1 MSIEPSSNQ
10 QLSESPAPTGQ
21 VRQEIEA
28 ARPARRAGIAL
39 CLSGGGFRAA
49 LFHLGA
55 LRRLNEVGLLRQ
67 VKTVSSVSGG
77 SIMAAHLAACL
88 SRNAE
93 QVHADWEN
101 AVAVPLRAFTTRN
114 IRTGPILRQW
124 LGLDGAAGVKSLA
137 ARYEKDL
144 TGLRLR
150 DLPKQPDFVF
160 CATDMAYGVN
170 WIFTRERVGDYQAGY
185 AAPPEDWTV
194 GRAVAASSCFPPV
207 FNPLPVGLTP
217 EQLKGGAD
225 RSAERAQR
233 VRHLRLTDG
242 GVYDNLGLEPV
253 WKTHEAVLVSDG
265 GAPFAFAGDG
275 SWWWRVQRY
284 AGILGEQAGALRR
297 RWLVAG
303 LNTNR
308 LQGAYWGINGAAQF
322 PAGTVKQLYDQ
333 ALVGEVIAR
342 VRTDLDAFSA
352 AEQAVLENHG
362 YLRAAAALE
371 RRWQAFG
378 LAAVPLQIPHPEW
391 MEPSAVRAALRESA
405 KRKALGRWR

>member
-1 MSIEPSSNQ
+1 MPNLPESS
-10 QLSESPAPTGQ
+10 LALPLATETP
-21 VRQEIEA
+21 VRRSAQ
-28 ARPARRAGIAL
+28 RSGIAL

-55 LRRLNEVGLLRQ
+55 LRRLNEVGLLQQ

-77 SIMAAHLAACL
+77 SILAAHLAACL
-88 SRNAE
+88 ARSGE
-93 QVHADWEN
+93 QVYADWEN
-101 AVAVPLRAFTTRN
+101 AVAVPFRAFTARN
-114 IRTGPILRQW
+114 IRTGPILHRALPW
-124 LGLDGAAGVKSLA
+124 RWFDPAASVKALA
-137 ARYEKDL
+137 ARYERDL

-150 DLPKQPDFVF
+150 ELPVLPGFVF

-170 WIFTRERVGDYQAGY
+170 WIFSCEKVGDYQAGY
-185 AAPPEDWTV
+185 TAPPEDWTV

-207 FNPLPVGLTP
+207 FNPLPVGLAP

-233 VRHLRLTDG
+233 IRHLRLTDG

-265 GAPFAFAGDG
+265 GAPFAFAGDSG
-275 SWWWRVQRY
+275 WLWRVQRY

-303 LNTNR
+303 LHTNR
-308 LQGAYWGINGAAQF
+308 LHGAYWGINSAAQF
-322 PAGTVKQLYDQ
+322 PTGALATVYGK
-333 ALVGEVIAR
+333 ALVSELIAR

-362 YLRAAAALE
+362 YLVAAAALE
-371 RRWQAFG
+371 RRWQTFG
-378 LAAVPLQIPHPEW
+378 LAAAPLQVPYPEW
-391 MEPSAVRAALRESA
+391 LEPAAVRTALRESA
-405 KRKALGRWR
+405 QRKIWGRWR